1 MLYLCWCK
9 FDLMMYIVPVYIEL
23 ILVNM
28 YDTGENGQQF
38 REHLSIFHI
47 FKNYLFSTFI
57 KFILTQSLF
66 FNKMIRWLK
75 IVTSWI

>member
-28 YDTGENGQQF
+28 YDTGGKWTAIQRTFVNF
-38 REHLSIFHI
+38 PHL
-47 FKNYLFSTFI
+47 LFI
-57 KFILTQSLF
+57 YIFILNLY
-66 FNKMIRWLK
+66 K
-75 IVTSWI
+75 IYINTIIVF

>member
-28 YDTGENGQQF
+28 YDTGEKWTAIQRTFVNF
-38 REHLSIFHI
+38 PH

-57 KFILTQSLF
+57 KFKLTQSLF

-75 IVTSWI
+75 IVTS